1 MNEQQIRL
9 ELLKLIV
16 GTYDDLLLR
25 QCMQATEIAL
35 KYVLTGEIPSPNS
48 KKDAA

>member
-16 GTYDDLLLR
+16 GAYDDLSLR
-25 QCMQATEIAL
+25 QCMQAAEIAL
-35 KYVLTGEIPSPNS
+35 KYVIAGEIPPPNS
-48 KKDAA
+48 KKDAE